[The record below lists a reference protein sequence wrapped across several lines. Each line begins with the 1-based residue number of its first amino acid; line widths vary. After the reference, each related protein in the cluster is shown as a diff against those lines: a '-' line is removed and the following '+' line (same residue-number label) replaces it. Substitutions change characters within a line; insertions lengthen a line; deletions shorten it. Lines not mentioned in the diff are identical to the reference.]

1 MDTALALVPFQGFL
15 HSHSNIGGFLP
26 NLSHGSVP
34 FREQPKPRVSVSNDL
49 DLIYG
54 SDGKVVVRP
63 LSTGSLIDI
72 YV

>member
-1 MDTALALVPFQGFL
+1 MDTAFALVPFQGFL
-15 HSHSNIGGFLP
+15 HSHSNIDGFWP
-26 NLSHGSVP
+26 NLAHGSVP
-34 FREQPKPRVSVSNDL
+34 FREQPKPGVSVSNDL